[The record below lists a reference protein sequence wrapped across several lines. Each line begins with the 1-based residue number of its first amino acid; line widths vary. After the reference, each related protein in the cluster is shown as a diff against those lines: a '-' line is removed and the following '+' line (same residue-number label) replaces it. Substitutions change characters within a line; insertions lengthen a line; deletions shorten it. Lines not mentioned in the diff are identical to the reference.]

1 MSAPAV
7 RQRTATRAPDPVPLV
22 SVRPV
27 AAVVQRS
34 AEPRVSTRADP
45 AEKEAEATAKRVM
58 RIQTPHLS
66 RFAESARL
74 IQRHTI
80 ARAEK
85 TPGLTATAP
94 AGVGAAIAS
103 ARGSGTP
110 LPVPVRGFMEAR
122 FGADFSKVRVHTGD
136 TAARLSRQVNAQAFT
151 LGSDI
156 FFGKDRWRP
165 DTSEGLELL
174 AHELTHTVQQGA
186 APQGKQPGVQRS
198 EEAPHIGE
206 RVSTPHVQRLGIS
219 DALDYFARQANNIP
233 GFRMFTI
240 VLGVNPIN
248 MSRVDRSAANI
259 LRAVVEFI
267 PGGGLIVQA
276 LDAYG
281 VFDRAGQWIEEQ
293 LDRLGITGQAIRDSV
308 NRFLDSLGWR
318 DIFDLGGVWNRAVRI
333 ITDPIGRILTLLR
346 SVGGEILRM
355 IKDAVLMPLAR
366 LASQTRGWDLLCAV
380 LGRNPITGETV
391 PRNAETL
398 IGGFM
403 RLIGQEEIW
412 QNIQRSGAIA
422 RAWAWFQGALG
433 ELMGFVSRIPD
444 LFIQALRELEIADL
458 VLLPRA
464 FLRVGRVF
472 EGFAVEFVSW
482 AGNTIWNLLE
492 IIFAVVAPGAISY
505 LQRARQAF
513 RNILRDPIGFVGN
526 LVRAGIQG
534 MRQFARNFLTHL
546 RTALV
551 GWLTGALSG
560 ANIYIPQSFTL
571 SELVKFVLSVLGLT
585 WQNIRQK
592 LVRAIGEPAVAVLE
606 RTFEI
611 VQTLVTRGPAAA
623 WEKIAESLTNLRTL
637 VIEQVMTFVRD
648 RIITAAITRLV
659 SMLNPAGAFIQA
671 IIAIYNTIMF
681 FVERMR
687 QLVAFVRNA
696 VDAIHPISIGDL
708 TRAANAMERGLV
720 QGLTLV
726 ISFLARLVGLGRVS
740 DAVTNVIN
748 RVRQPIDRALDR
760 VVNWIVEQGR
770 RLGRLALQAGVPQD
784 PVERVRRAG
793 RDAVAIARRLRG
805 RVTRPILDSALGI
818 LRTRYGLSRIE
829 PREQNGQWSVFTK
842 VNAEHTEQSGIPTN
856 PDAPASG
863 AAGGGF
869 PYRIAERARNDLSP
883 VLASN
888 GGGSFG
894 APPQRHSIAY
904 VGNTP
909 ISRGTIQAYAMQY
922 LDAWGGRSGRAIAQ
936 QRFALVMGVNMF
948 EDLASLNV
956 ATVRS
961 MVQAGAAGVPYPWA
975 SFGFVWR
982 PNWVRGT
989 RPITI
994 DVVRS
999 EIARD
1004 RARLE
1009 PLAVAEENRFRATI
1023 RSSVPIGPIRD
1034 LIFSGHPQTQR
1045 YVADLRRRA
1054 DAVFVHVT
1062 DPDTVNFNPASS
1074 NNEALFR
1081 RYDEIIPPVLAAI
1094 RQDAARANRT
1104 TLIVSGGYEFEMRP
1118 LAGAPINPEQ
1128 ADDFRTYF
1136 AGTLGR
1142 AVQTGLASVDA
1153 RAVYFT
1159 EANLLIQVTPTSI
1172 RGSFSKRRAPFTGE
1186 SQRIIQTIQGGD
1198 LDNARLVF
1206 DPRASLVTGARE
1218 FAVVGGTART
1228 TWQLAQGITIEDVE
1242 RMTMQ
1247 RQSPVSERGWVVN
1260 ILNQYNLGRTSTVY
1274 RPIQA
1279 IWQAYFP
1286 TSDRYGGL
1294 RSLTSLRNAVRGN
1307 AWRSGAGYGQV
1318 APQYAADPL
1327 VMQPDGR
1334 PTVYVRLADASA
1346 RELGT
1351 ALDRMF
1357 NQLGIP

>member
-472 EGFAVEFVSW
+472 AGFAVEFVSW

-856 PDAPASG
+856 PDAARTSAGAVDRIVTLVQERHTIRGRVENNRLQILMASAVFLPIDDQLRLYRVHFVDTYLREMG
-863 AAGGGF
+863 EDNHRVALDGFLGGLGQ
-869 PYRIAERARNDLSP
+869 ERDRR
-883 VLASN
+883 V
-888 GGGSFG
+888 
-894 APPQRHSIAY
+894 
-904 VGNTP
+904 
-909 ISRGTIQAYAMQY
+909 QAYAAATTDPAREAVRIDA
-922 LDAWGGRSGRAIAQ
+922 LDWFA
-936 QRFALVMGVNMF
+936 QRFSVINDGLALFVGPWTRVRVGDIIVKKTDSPNTNWRVSEVMFRFGARDFGVRGVN
-948 EDLASLNV
+948 LADRSRNV
-956 ATVRS
+956 SIRV
-961 MVQAGAAGVPYPWA
+961 G
-975 SFGFVWR
+975 WR
-982 PNWVRGT
+982 TQRGT
-989 RPITI
+989 
-994 DVVRS
+994 S
-999 EIARD
+999 E
-1004 RARLE
+1004 
-1009 PLAVAEENRFRATI
+1009 PG
-1023 RSSVPIGPIRD
+1023 SSGFHYTAYGTVWERT
-1034 LIFSGHPQTQR
+1034 SG
-1045 YVADLRRRA
+1045 
-1054 DAVFVHVT
+1054 
-1062 DPDTVNFNPASS
+1062 
-1074 NNEALFR
+1074 
-1081 RYDEIIPPVLAAI
+1081 
-1094 RQDAARANRT
+1094 
-1104 TLIVSGGYEFEMRP
+1104 
-1118 LAGAPINPEQ
+1118 
-1128 ADDFRTYF
+1128 
-1136 AGTLGR
+1136 AGTLNEG
-1142 AVQTGLASVDA
+1142 AQTNPYLLDWPKPRYSEYRKLYFGDA
-1153 RAVYFT
+1153 TLVA
-1159 EANLLIQVTPTSI
+1159 AKQADLK
-1172 RGSFSKRRAPFTGE
+1172 KRFG
-1186 SQRIIQTIQGGD
+1186 I
-1198 LDNARLVF
+1198 
-1206 DPRASLVTGARE
+1206 DPRVREYAPNLNNSLPGGETFGVKAPHRVDVNSIIGPLGGRTG
-1218 FAVVGGTART
+1218 GGGA
-1228 TWQLAQGITIEDVE
+1228 LITILAKYGYVPAQEPTQVDHIQE
-1242 RMTMQ
+1242 AQ
-1247 RQSPVSERGWVVN
+1247 FGGPDSKN
-1260 ILNQYNLGRTSTVY
+1260 NLW
-1274 RPIQA
+1274 P
-1279 IWQAYFP
+1279 F
-1286 TSDRYGGL
+1286 DRV
-1294 RSLTSLRNAVRGN
+1294 RNNAAGN
-1307 AWRSGAGYGQV
+1307 ALKNGFARSPSTNNPISIATLKVRAATAGEQIYFKIISVG
-1318 APQYAADPL
+1318 PAD
-1327 VMQPDGR
+1327 V
-1334 PTVYVRLADASA
+1334 
-1346 RELGT
+1346 
-1351 ALDRMF
+1351 
-1357 NQLGIP
+1357 